1 MRSILRD
8 VTAAST
14 LAEHLAVDALSRH
27 LPLAQVEQAVA
38 QSHCRERRRR
48 KLPAAV
54 MVYLCIALALFA
66 QESIPAVYRQL
77 VAGLRWSWPTALA
90 VTPGALCQARYRLGP
105 QPLVRLFR
113 TVCQPLATPQT
124 PGAYYHC
131 LHLVALDGSKLD
143 VPDSPANDRAFG
155 RPGVSKGRAPFPQV
169 LVVGLVE
176 CATHALLD
184 AGVWPV
190 RANEHACAQRL
201 LRALTATSLLLYDA
215 GLHSVALVAK
225 ARQREAHVLGRLPGH
240 VQPQLQRLL
249 PDGSALVTLQP
260 SQRASL
266 PPPSPLRLIRY
277 TLADPPRPGHGQEH
291 RLLTSLL
298 DPDQYPARELIQ
310 LYHQRWEF
318 ELSLDE
324 LLVHQRPHVPL
335 RSQQPLGV
343 LQELY
348 ALFLAHYL
356 LRALLVAAAATID
369 RPPTRLSFLET
380 LRLVRLALPDFQRL
394 DPSQH
399 AQRYQHLLADI
410 AHHVLP
416 PRRERLNPRVVK
428 RAQSKFRVKRPHH
441 RPSPKP
447 TKSFAEAV
455 VLLN

>member
-1 MRSILRD
+1 M
-8 VTAAST
+8 
-14 LAEHLAVDALSRH
+14 
-27 LPLAQVEQAVA
+27 
-38 QSHCRERRRR
+38 
-48 KLPAAV
+48 
-54 MVYLCIALALFA
+54 
-66 QESIPAVYRQL
+66 
-77 VAGLRWSWPTALA
+77 
-90 VTPGALCQARYRLGP
+90 
-105 QPLVRLFR
+105 
-113 TVCQPLATPQT
+113 
-124 PGAYYHC
+124 
-131 LHLVALDGSKLD
+131 
-143 VPDSPANDRAFG
+143 
-155 RPGVSKGRAPFPQV
+155 
-169 LVVGLVE
+169 
-176 CATHALLD
+176 
-184 AGVWPV
+184 
-190 RANEHACAQRL
+190 
-201 LRALTATSLLLYDA
+201 
-215 GLHSVALVAK
+215 
-225 ARQREAHVLGRLPGH
+225 
-240 VQPQLQRLL
+240 
-249 PDGSALVTLQP
+249 QP